1 MEAPVQETKETKES
15 TDAAD
20 YLFAGKEPIV
30 HATYAE
36 VLTSLSTVGTFTVEP
51 KKTSIHLVRRSGF
64 AGVHPR
70 KGYLYLNLRLDR
82 ALSGPRIAKTEQVSK
97 NRWHNEIRL
106 DSPEQVDEELTG
118 WLREAYTLA

>member
-1 MEAPVQETKETKES
+1 MQETQETKEL

-20 YLFAGKEPIV
+20 YLFSGKEPNV
-30 HATYAE
+30 HATYQE
-36 VLTSLSTVGTFTVEP
+36 VLTSLRTIGPFAVEP
-51 KKTSIHLVRRSGF
+51 KKSSIHLVRSSGF

-106 DSPEQVDEELTG
+106 DSPEQVDEELRG